1 MTICPIALAVGCE
14 KCPAFKFCPL
24 TTVLGDQQEKD
35 EVDPSNKVW
44 KETFPPDESKPVT
57 FLSSKAV
64 FKGELTFENTLCIDW
79 EFEGKLTTSD
89 KLIVAEEGAVLAD
102 IEAGTVICKGKIRG
116 NIIASQKVEIHSTGK
131 ILGDVHTSALMIEL
145 GAVIL
150 GRVICPNISE
160 MIKKF

>member
-1 MTICPIALAVGCE
+1 MNILSKKGEPKKGNIDE
-14 KCPAFKFCPL
+14 SK
-24 TTVLGDQQEKD
+24 TVLG
-35 EVDPSNKVW
+35 SN
-44 KETFPPDESKPVT
+44 
-57 FLSSKAV
+57 AV
-64 FKGELTFENTLCIDW
+64 FKGELNFKNTLCIDG

-89 KLIVAEEGAVLAD
+89 KLIVAEEGTVLAD

-131 ILGDVHTSALMIEL
+131 ILGDVHAPAIMVEL

-160 MIKKF
+160 MISKF